1 MEFVTKKTNKK
12 KRKEGSKPGNS
23 GKDGFWTNLGE
34 VLPGTPTSV
43 GTMGGQFGYWE
54 PKNIGLLS
62 NRTVITKVH
71 LWRYKS
77 PLRWINL
84 R

>member
-23 GKDGFWTNLGE
+23 GKDGFFKGGSFTWDTYIGGA
-34 VLPGTPTSV
+34 PR
-43 GTMGGQFGYWE
+43 GQFGYWE